1 MLAPRSV
8 SSRPGLECPETGGPW
23 LLHCLPD
30 GRPDRPQDRLPG
42 GQSPAG
48 RGARRTRAA
57 HRLRLAASL
66 LAVAG
71 LLGCQHPPSAAPAAP
86 TLSLPLPPAAP
97 PPAPAVPAEASVW
110 RFSTG
115 PDSCTGQ
122 ALGHD
127 ATFSV
132 RLWRGHGTTFV
143 LAARPRPGSP
153 ALSGFAQ
160 LRFQGPAGG
169 WSAFARVGP
178 GPVAA
183 TSLPLTDRAVGR
195 VALLLSGGTLTP
207 IGVGTAMPALRLPPA
222 GAAGRAWFAC
232 ARGMLY

>member
-1 MLAPRSV
+1 MHAPRPV
-8 SSRPGLECPETGGPW
+8 SPCPGLECPETGDPR
-23 LLHCLPD
+23 LLHGLPD
-30 GRPDRPQDRLPG
+30 APPQAPLRPERRGTRPATA
-42 GQSPAG
+42 SP
-48 RGARRTRAA
+48 
-57 HRLRLAASL
+57 RLRLAASL

-71 LLGCQHPPSAAPAAP
+71 LLGCQHPPSAPPPAP

-97 PPAPAVPAEASVW
+97 PPAPALPAEATVW

-132 RLWRGHGTTFV
+132 RLWRGHGATFV
-143 LAARPRPGSP
+143 LTARPQPGAP
-153 ALSGFAQ
+153 TLSGFAQ

-169 WSAFARVGP
+169 WSAFARLGP

-183 TSLPLTDRAVGR
+183 SSLPLTDRAVGR

-207 IGVGTAMPALRLPPA
+207 IGTGAALPALRLPPA
-222 GAAGRAWFAC
+222 GAAGRTWFAC

>member
-1 MLAPRSV
+1 MHAPRSV

-23 LLHCLPD
+23 LPHCLPD
-30 GRPDRPQDRLPG
+30 GPPDRLP
-42 GQSPAG
+42 QAQCPA
-48 RGARRTRAA
+48 RPWARRAGA
-57 HRLRLAASL
+57 SHRLRLAASL

-71 LLGCQHPPSAAPAAP
+71 LLGCQHPPSAPPAAP

-97 PPAPAVPAEASVW
+97 PPAPAVPAEATVW
-110 RFSTG
+110 QFSKG
-115 PDSCTGQ
+115 PDSCTGR

-127 ATFSV
+127 ATFSI
-132 RLWRGHGTTFV
+132 RLWRGHGATFV
-143 LAARPRPGSP
+143 LTARPQPGAP
-153 ALSGFAQ
+153 TLSGYGQ

-169 WSAFARVGP
+169 WSAFARLGP
-178 GPVAA
+178 GAVAA
-183 TSLPLTDRAVGR
+183 SSLPLTDRAVGR

-207 IGVGTAMPALRLPPA
+207 IGTGEAMPALRLPPA